1 MAEADRKWEL
11 VVVMPVYQEEASI
24 ARVVREWVPELSR
37 SGARFVLLAI
47 DDGSRDGTPGI
58 LDDLAAEYGSRVAVV
73 HQRNRGHGQSCL
85 EGYRWAIERGA
96 QYVLQIDS
104 DGQCDPRDFAAFWA
118 LRNKPAVV
126 YGVRKRRED
135 GRGRLLI
142 SGMLRW
148 MLRLRFGV
156 DCPDA
161 NVPYRLM
168 RLSDVRPAIERIPP
182 SFDLA
187 NVAFAVLLARDAS
200 IETAF
205 VPITFRKRYGGMTSV
220 RAMRFAG
227 KGLRLQRQLRELLR

>member
-1 MAEADRKWEL
+1 MEL

-58 LDDLAAEYGSRVAVV
+58 LDDLAREYGSQVAVV

-85 EGYRWAIERGA
+85 AGFRWAIQGGA
-96 QYVLQIDS
+96 EHVLQIDS
-104 DGQCDPRDFAAFWA
+104 DGQCDPRHFGAFWE
-118 LRNKPAVV
+118 LRNKAAVV
-126 YGVRKRRED
+126 FGVRRRRED

-142 SGMLRW
+142 SGILRW

-168 RLSDVRPAIERIPP
+168 RLADVRGFIERIPP

-187 NVAFAVLLARDAS
+187 NVGFAALCARDAS
-200 IETAF
+200 IEPAF
-205 VPITFRKRYGGMTSV
+205 VPIVFRKRYGGTASV
-220 RAMRFAG
+220 RPWRFAG
-227 KGLRLQRQLRELLR
+227 KGLRLQRQLRELLG